1 MLKSMTGFARYEN
14 QNGELTCKVEIKSVN
29 NRFIDINTRLP
40 KSLAALEL
48 PLKKLVKSKCARG
61 SFDISISL
69 ESNGQSGANF
79 EIKPNLPLAAQY
91 LKAFN
96 QIRDDLKLQGEI
108 DINAILG
115 QRDIVKPELK
125 EADDSSEETVTSTV
139 EKTLSDLI
147 KMREDEG
154 ANLEKDIISQIKGIE
169 KLGGAIK
176 SLQSTTVQEFQ
187 DRLKEKIQTLTNG
200 MELDPA
206 RMAQETALLADRCD
220 VTEEIIRLKSHL
232 DQFYKLAESDGPQ
245 GRKLEFLTQEINR
258 EVNTIGSKTID
269 IEVSKAVIEMKSRL
283 EKIREQ
289 LANIE

>member
-1 MLKSMTGFARYEN
+1 MTGFARYEN

-108 DINAILG
+108 DINTILG

-139 EKTLSDLI
+139 ERTLSDLI

-200 MELDPA
+200 MDLDPA